1 MTPPE
6 APGDASVIPGSL
18 ESVLELPG
26 LGPRQ
31 PVATNARLALDDAS
45 VSWVI
50 SAGEVRVFAVELVD
64 GRAVGPMHPL
74 TIARAG
80 ALIYPST
87 PEDSS
92 FGLCLVG
99 VVPGTEARPIARSE
113 LHRLAR
119 EEPIVVQALE
129 RFVGRMASAVA
140 GVDEDPDDAG
150 SGARMSMAVGDEVV
164 LDPGDSTFA
173 RTAGVWVPM
182 VEGLTM
188 WGRPVRGT
196 VPLPTGVPVECRHDT
211 VVVPVDGATALA
223 DERGW
228 AGLDAFVAV
237 GLELL
242 GELVEQSHQIEA
254 ARLARL
260 AEYEAELRVSSYTE
274 LGSVLDASGPPPRR
288 RLRATDDLL
297 AACRVVAASAGIEL
311 VEPPATVLEVADDP
325 MAVIARYSRM
335 RIRRVALTDG
345 WWRNPGAPLL
355 ARRKSDGGW
364 VALVP
369 RGARRHELVDA
380 LEGDRR
386 PVDRTL
392 ASTLVP
398 EAVQL
403 YRPLPREEVRGRG
416 VLRFVLRDIG
426 VDLRRLLITGMLV
439 GLLSLLPTIVAK
451 AIFDT
456 VVPSGDRS
464 TLLWLAAVLVGT
476 AVAIGGLTLVQS
488 LSGLRLVSKGS
499 FGLQA
504 AVFDRLLD
512 LPPPFFRSWM
522 SADLA
527 SRSMGIDNL
536 ATLVSQYLVP
546 TVLAA
551 FITFFNTIILFVIE
565 PVLAVFAVLAVIVGV
580 SVMVLSFRVL
590 VRRQDAVRGANG
602 QVVGLGVQILGAVP
616 KLRVAHAE
624 RRAFAVWVEKFAT
637 LKRESTRA
645 GRTLAV
651 LTSFM
656 AAWVPLATA
665 LVFIGIATLPPHSVS
680 PGTFLAFNT
689 SFTEVVASMV
699 ILSISASVLAAAV
712 PYYTRLRPIFQTA
725 VETAEVKADP
735 GTVRGAIEVSH
746 VSYHYDRNE
755 PLVLDDVSFSI
766 SPGELV
772 AIVGPSGSGKSTL
785 LRLLLGFD
793 QPVVGTVSY
802 DQQDLSGLD
811 VRAIRRQCGV
821 VVQGA
826 QMTPDDVF
834 HNIVGTRNL
843 AMDDAWAATRF
854 AGIDDYVRQLPMGMH
869 TVVNEY
875 GGAFSGGQRQLLLL
889 ARAVAARPRVVF
901 LDEATSALDN
911 RSQAVVMRN
920 IEEMHATRVIIAHR
934 LSTIRNADRILVLE
948 DGHLV
953 QQGTYDQLVADSG
966 GTFARLVHRQA
977 L

>member
-1 MTPPE
+1 MTLEPPIDPVV
-6 APGDASVIPGSL
+6 APGSI
-18 ESVLELPG
+18 ESVLDLPG
-26 LGPRQ
+26 LGPTRT
-31 PVATNARLALDDAS
+31 VATNGRLALDDPA
-45 VSWVI
+45 VSWVVT
-50 SAGEVRVFAVELVD
+50 AGEVRVFAVELVD
-64 GRAVGPMHPL
+64 GRAEGPMHPL
-74 TIARAG
+74 TIAPAG

-99 VVPGTEARPIARSE
+99 VVPGTEARPIARAE
-113 LHRLAR
+113 LHRLAVR
-119 EEPIVVQALE
+119 EPTVVQALE
-129 RFVGRMASAVA
+129 RFVGRMASSVA
-140 GVDEDPDDAG
+140 GVDEDSVDAG
-150 SGARMSMAVGDEVV
+150 SGALSVAVGDEVA
-164 LDPGDSTFA
+164 LAPGDLSFA
-173 RTAGVWVPM
+173 RHPGVWVPM
-182 VEGLTM
+182 SDGLTL
-188 WGRPVRGT
+188 WGRPVRGI
-196 VPLPTGVPVECRHDT
+196 VPLPIGAPLECERATT
-211 VVVPVDGATALA
+211 VVPLNGAAALS
-223 DERGW
+223 DDRGW
-228 AGLDAFVAV
+228 EGLDAFVAV

-242 GELVEQSHQIEA
+242 GELVEQRHQMEIE
-254 ARLARL
+254 RLARL
-260 AEYEAELRVSSYTE
+260 AQYESELRVSAYTE

-297 AACRVVAASAGIEL
+297 AACRVMAAAAGIEL
-311 VEPPATVLEVADDP
+311 VEPPPTVMESADDP
-325 MAVIARYSRM
+325 VALVARYSRM
-335 RIRRVALTDG
+335 RARQVAFTDR
-345 WWRNPGAPLL
+345 WWRSPGGPLL
-355 ARRKSDGGW
+355 AQRGSDGGW

-369 RGARRHELVDA
+369 RGARGYDLVDA
-380 LEGDRR
+380 LEGERR
-386 PVDRTL
+386 AVDGAL
-392 ASTLVP
+392 AATLVP
-398 EAVQL
+398 AAIQF
-403 YRPLPREEVRGRG
+403 YRPLPREQVTGRG
-416 VLRFVLRDIG
+416 VLRFVLRDVG
-426 VDLRRLLITGMLV
+426 VDLRRLLIAGMLV
-439 GLLSLLPTIVAK
+439 GLLSLLPTIVAGV
-451 AIFDT
+451 IFDT
-456 VVPSGDRS
+456 VVPAGDRS
-464 TLLWLAAVLVGT
+464 RLLWLVAVLVGT

-527 SRSMGIDNL
+527 ARAMGIESM

-551 FITFFNTIILFVIE
+551 FITFFNAIILFVIE
-565 PVLAVFAVLAVIVGV
+565 PVLAVFAIVAVLIGV
-580 SVMVLSFRVL
+580 VAMLVAFRVL
-590 VRRQDAVRGANG
+590 VRRQDAVRAANG

-624 RRAFAVWVEKFAT
+624 RRAFAAWVEKFAT
-637 LKRESTRA
+637 LKRASTRA
-645 GRTLAV
+645 GRALAV
-651 LTSFM
+651 LTSFI

-665 LVFIGIATLPPHSVS
+665 LVFIGVATLPPHSVS
-680 PGTFLAFNT
+680 PGSFLAFNT

-699 ILSISASVLAAAV
+699 ILSISVSVLAAAV
-712 PYYTRLRPIFQTA
+712 PYYTRLRPLFETA

-735 GTVRGAIEVSH
+735 GVVRGAIDVSH
-746 VSYHYDRNE
+746 VSYHYDRSD

-793 QPVVGTVSY
+793 QPVVGTISY

-811 VRAIRRQCGV
+811 VRAVRRQCGV

-834 HNIVGTRNL
+834 HNIIGTRNL
-843 AMDDAWAATRF
+843 TMDDAWVATRF
-854 AGIDDYVRQLPMGMH
+854 AGIDDYVRSLPMGMH

-889 ARAVAARPRVVF
+889 ARAVAAKPRVIF

-934 LSTIRNADRILVLE
+934 LSTIRNADRILVLD
-948 DGHLV
+948 DGRLV
-953 QQGTYDQLVADSG
+953 QQGTYDELVAEPD
-966 GTFARLVHRQA
+966 GTFARLVHRQS

>member
-1 MTPPE
+1 MTPLDPPVGPE
-6 APGDASVIPGSL
+6 VTPGLL
-18 ESVLELPG
+18 ESVLDLPG

-64 GRAVGPMHPL
+64 GRPEGPMHPL
-74 TIARAG
+74 TVARTG

-99 VVPGTEARPIARSE
+99 VVPGTQARPIARSD

-119 EEPIVVQALE
+119 QEPIVVQALE

-140 GVDEDPDDAG
+140 GVDEDADDPG
-150 SGARMSMAVGDEVV
+150 SGPRLSMAVGDEVV
-164 LDPGDSTFA
+164 LAPGDSTVA
-173 RTAGVWVPM
+173 RHPGVWLPSAD
-182 VEGLTM
+182 GLTM
-188 WGRPVRGT
+188 RGRPMRGIM
-196 VPLPTGVPVECRHDT
+196 PLPTGVPLECHSDT
-211 VVVPVDGATALA
+211 VIVPVNGAMALS

-228 AGLDAFVAV
+228 EGLDAFVAV

-242 GELVEQSHQIEA
+242 GELVEQRHRMEA

-260 AEYEAELRVSSYTE
+260 AEYEAELRVSAYTE

-297 AACRVVAASAGIEL
+297 AACRVVAASAGIDL
-311 VEPPATVLEVADDP
+311 VEPPATLLEGADDP
-325 MAVIARYSRM
+325 VALIARYSRM
-335 RIRRVALTDG
+335 RVRQVTLTDR
-345 WWRNPGAPLL
+345 WWRSPGAPLL
-355 ARRKSDGGW
+355 AQRASDGGW
-364 VALVP
+364 VAVVP
-369 RGARRHELVDA
+369 QGVRRHQLVDA

-386 PVDRTL
+386 TVDGTV

-398 EAVQL
+398 AAIQL
-403 YRPLPREEVRGRG
+403 YRPLPREQVRGRG

-426 VDLRRLLITGMLV
+426 VDLRRLLIAGMLV

-451 AIFDT
+451 EIFDT
-456 VVPSGDRS
+456 VVPAGDR
-464 TLLWLAAVLVGT
+464 TMLLWLVAVLVGA
-476 AVAIGGLTLVQS
+476 AVAIGGLTLVQA
-488 LSGLRLVSKGS
+488 LSGLRLVTKGS
-499 FGLQA
+499 YGLQA

-527 SRSMGIDNL
+527 ARAMGIENL

-551 FITFFNTIILFVIE
+551 FIAFFNAIILFAIE
-565 PVLAVFAVLAVIVGV
+565 PVLAIYAVLAVIIGV
-580 SVMVLSFRVL
+580 SAMVLSFRVL
-590 VRRQDAVRGANG
+590 VRRQDAVRAANG
-602 QVVGLGVQILGAVP
+602 LVVGLGVQILGAVP

-624 RRAFAVWVEKFAT
+624 RRAFAVWVEEFAT

-651 LTSFM
+651 LTSFI

-665 LVFIGIATLPPHSVS
+665 LVFIGTATLPPHSVS
-680 PGTFLAFNT
+680 PGSFLAFNT

-699 ILSISASVLAAAV
+699 ILSISVSVLAAAV
-712 PYYTRLRPIFQTA
+712 PYYTRLRPIFETA

-735 GTVRGAIEVSH
+735 GTLRGAIDVSH
-746 VSYHYDRNE
+746 VSYHYDSND
-755 PLVLDDVSFSI
+755 PLVLDDVSFSV

-793 QPVVGTVSY
+793 QPVVGTISY
-802 DQQDLSGLD
+802 DQQDLSGID
-811 VRAIRRQCGV
+811 VRALRRQCGV

-834 HNIVGTRNL
+834 HNIVGTRTL
-843 AMDDAWAATRF
+843 TMDDAWVATRF
-854 AGIDDYVRQLPMGMH
+854 AGIDDYVRSLPMGMH

-889 ARAVAARPRVVF
+889 ARAVAAKPRVVF

-920 IEEMHATRVIIAHR
+920 VEEMPATRVIIAHR
-934 LSTIRNADRILVLE
+934 LSTIRNADRILVLDE
-948 DGHLV
+948 GKLV
-953 QQGTYDQLVADSG
+953 QQGTYEQLVADTE
-966 GTFARLVHRQA
+966 GTFARLVHRQS